1 MTQPQ
6 ATLRPCLPAD
16 TPALAAIFRA
26 SIAMLA
32 QDDYDEGQ
40 LAAWMAQADE
50 PAFAQNLA
58 ANLTLVA
65 LVDSIP
71 VAFASLKG
79 KDILHMLHVHP
90 SVARQNIGSQL
101 CDALERL
108 AAARGAAKITG
119 DFSDTARPLMEK
131 RGYEAQR
138 RNTIALGDVWFGNT
152 TMTKALAASG
162 KNP

>member
-1 MTQPQ
+1 MTPLK
-6 ATLRPCLPAD
+6 ASLRPYLPAD
-16 TPALAAIFRA
+16 APALADIFRT
-26 SIAMLA
+26 SIATLA
-32 QDDYDEGQ
+32 EDDYDENQ
-40 LAAWMAQADE
+40 LAAWMAQADAS
-50 PAFAQNLA
+50 AFAQDLA

-65 LVDSIP
+65 LIGSSL
-71 VAFASLKG
+71 VAFACLKG
-79 KDILHMLHVHP
+79 ADILHMLHVHP
-90 SVARQNIGSQL
+90 SVARHTIGSQL

-152 TMTKALAASG
+152 TMTKALAAPE
-162 KNP
+162 KAP